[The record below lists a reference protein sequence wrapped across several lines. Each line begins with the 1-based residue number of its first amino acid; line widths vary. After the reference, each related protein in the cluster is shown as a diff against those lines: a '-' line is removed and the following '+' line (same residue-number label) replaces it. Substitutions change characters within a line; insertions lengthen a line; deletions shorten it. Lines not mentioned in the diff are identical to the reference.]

1 MEERWVQRR
10 FFCRGYAFKRKRFV
24 PVNGEKKKEKRKKK
38 EKKKKGTFRGTKGRT
53 DTPDRRECNGN
64 LSRRET
70 LNVCLLLVIII
81 THTVLHFSL
90 IILYKYWTLLCVMMC
105 NIIIYYVIRGQSSR
119 AIPLTQR
126 FNTCKYC
133 SSFIR

>member
-24 PVNGEKKKEKRKKK
+24 PVNGEKKKKEKR
-38 EKKKKGTFRGTKGRT
+38 GTFRGTKGRT

-70 LNVCLLLVIII
+70 LNVCLPLAIII
-81 THTVLHFSL
+81 KHVLQF
-90 IILYKYWTLLCVMMC
+90 LCN
-105 NIIIYYVIRGQSSR
+105 NII
-119 AIPLTQR
+119 
-126 FNTCKYC
+126 
-133 SSFIR
+133 